1 MVTAPDSVDVPV
13 IVAFPLTSSVLLSDT
28 APPIVAAPLTASVLL
43 SVTAPVT
50 ANVPAA
56 VTAPSPL
63 TENIKTAFE
72 DACVRAQSI
81 NNTRRV

>member
-50 ANVPAA
+50 ANVPAT
-56 VTAPSPL
+56 VTAPSPF
-63 TENIKTAFE
+63 TENFKTSFE
-72 DACVRAQSI
+72 NACVRAESI